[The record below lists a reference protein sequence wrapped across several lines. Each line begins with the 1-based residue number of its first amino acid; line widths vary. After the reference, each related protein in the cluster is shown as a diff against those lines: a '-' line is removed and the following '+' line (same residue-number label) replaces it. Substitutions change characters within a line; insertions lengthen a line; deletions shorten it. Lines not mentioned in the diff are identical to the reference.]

1 MSTGQEVVA
10 AGSRGIDVLR
20 DPARNR
26 GTAFSESERDL
37 LGLRGLLPP
46 QVATQEQQ
54 MDRFL
59 ENLRRLTNDLD
70 KYRGL
75 AALLNRNEALFFRV
89 VMTHPDEMTP
99 IIYTPTVGLA
109 CQQFGHIFE
118 RPRGLFVSSR
128 DRGRM
133 VEVLRNW
140 PYRDVRIIVVSDGER
155 ILGLGDLGANGM
167 GIPVGKLALYTA
179 CAGVPPTQCLPVML
193 DAGTENQSLLDD
205 PLYVG
210 LHERRLRGADY
221 DALVEEFVTAA
232 RVVFPDV
239 LVQFEDFATTHAF
252 QLLERYRH
260 RVPSF
265 NDDIQGTAAVTVAGL
280 RSAARI
286 QERRLSDQRV
296 LCFGAGE
303 AASGICQLLVGAM
316 RAEGTPVEEARSR
329 CWLFNSKGLIVAE
342 RADVAPHQRDF
353 AHRHAPVRE
362 FLAAVEQLK
371 PTAILGAA
379 GVARAFTREIVE
391 RMSETN
397 ERPVVFALS
406 NPTSK
411 SECSAA
417 EAYQWSGGRALFAS
431 GSPFPEVAFEGRRF
445 VPRQANNSYIFP
457 GLGLGA
463 ILARADEVSD
473 GMFAA
478 AADALAS
485 TVSESDLAQ
494 GSLFPPLSAVRDI
507 SVRIACAVIEVAWR
521 EGLSKLERPA
531 DLEGF
536 VRSRMYDP
544 RY

>member
-1 MSTGQEVVA
+1 MS
-10 AGSRGIDVLR
+10 AGMSGIDILR
-20 DPARNR
+20 DPARNH
-26 GTAFSESERDL
+26 GTAFSESERDA

-46 QVATQEQQ
+46 NVSTQAEQIA
-54 MDRFL
+54 RVL
-59 ENLRRLTNDLD
+59 ENFHRATNDLD

-89 VMTHPDEMTP
+89 VMEHPDEMTP
-99 IIYTPTVGLA
+99 ILYTPTVGLA

-128 DRGRM
+128 DRGR
-133 VEVLRNW
+133 VAQVLRNW

-193 DAGTENQSLLDD
+193 DVGTENQALLDD

-210 LHERRLRGADY
+210 LRERRLRGAEY
-221 DALVEEFVTAA
+221 DALVEEFVSAA
-232 RVVFPDV
+232 REVFPGV
-239 LVQFEDFATTHAF
+239 LVQFEDFATAQAF
-252 QLLERYRH
+252 RLLERYR
-260 RVPSF
+260 RRLPSF
-265 NDDIQGTAAVTVAGL
+265 NDDIQGTAAVVLAGL
-280 RSAARI
+280 RSASRV
-286 QERRLSDQRV
+286 QRLRLSDQRV

-303 AASGICQLLVGAM
+303 AASGISQLIVSAM
-316 RAEGTPVEEARSR
+316 QAEGTPLEEARGR
-329 CWLFNSKGLIVAE
+329 CWLFNSKGLVVAD
-342 RADVAPHQRDF
+342 RTDLAAHQRDF
-353 AHRHAPVRE
+353 AHAHAPVRE
-362 FLAAVEQLK
+362 FLAAVESLK

-379 GVARAFTREIVE
+379 GVARVFTREVLE
-391 RMSETN
+391 RMSANN
-397 ERPVVFALS
+397 ERPIVFALS

-417 EAYQWSGGRALFAS
+417 EAYQWSGGRALYAS
-431 GSPFPEVAFEGRRF
+431 GSPFPETVVAGQRF

-463 ILARADEVSD
+463 ILCGTREVRDE
-473 GMFAA
+473 MFSA
-478 AADALAS
+478 AADALAA
-485 TVSESDLAQ
+485 TVSDADLAQ
-494 GSLFPPLSAVRDI
+494 GSLFPPLSSVREI
-507 SVRIACAVIEVAWR
+507 SVRIACAVMQVAWR
-521 EGLSKLERPA
+521 DGLATIEQPA

>member
-1 MSTGQEVVA
+1 MSECRTN
-10 AGSRGIDVLR
+10 AGEGARGIAILR

-26 GTAFSESERDL
+26 GTAFSEGERDV

-46 QVATQEQQ
+46 RVSTQEEQIE
-54 MDRFL
+54 RVL
-59 ENLRRLTNDLD
+59 ENFHRVTNDLD

-89 VMTHPDEMTP
+89 VMEHPDEMTP

-128 DRGRM
+128 DRGR
-133 VEVLRNW
+133 VAKVLRNW

-193 DAGTENQSLLDD
+193 DVGTENQGLLDD

-221 DALVEEFVTAA
+221 DALVEEFVCATQD
-232 RVVFPDV
+232 VFPGV
-239 LVQFEDFATTHAF
+239 LVQFEDFATAHAF
-252 QLLERYRH
+252 RLLERYRG
-260 RVPSF
+260 RLPAF
-265 NDDIQGTAAVTVAGL
+265 NDDIQGTAAVVLAGL
-280 RSAARI
+280 RSALRV
-286 QERRLSDQRV
+286 QKRRLSDQRI

-303 AASGICQLLVGAM
+303 AASGICQLLVTAM
-316 RAEGTPVEEARSR
+316 RAEGLSEGEARSR
-329 CWLFNSKGLIVAE
+329 CWLFNSRGLVVAE
-342 RADVAPHQRDF
+342 RADLGPHQRDF
-353 AHRHAPVRE
+353 AHPHAPVSG
-362 FLAAVEQLK
+362 FLAALEALK

-379 GVARAFTREIVE
+379 GVAHVFDQAILE
-391 RMSETN
+391 RMSELN
-397 ERPVVFALS
+397 ERPIVFALS
-406 NPTSK
+406 NPTSR

-417 EAYQWSGGRALFAS
+417 EAYQWSAGRALFAS
-431 GSPFPEVAFEGRRF
+431 GSPFRETVVEGLRF
-445 VPRQANNSYIFP
+445 VPRQANNSYVFP

-463 ILARADEVSD
+463 ILCRARQVSD
-473 GMFAA
+473 GMFSA
-478 AADALAS
+478 AADALAG
-485 TVSESDLAQ
+485 TVTEADLAQ
-494 GSLFPPLSAVRDI
+494 GSLFPPLSAVREI
-507 SVRIACAVIEVAWR
+507 SVRIACAVMEVAWR
-521 EGLSKLERPA
+521 DGLATIERPA

>member
-1 MSTGQEVVA
+1 MSECRTS
-10 AGSRGIDVLR
+10 AGGGARGMALLH
-20 DPARNR
+20 DPSCNR

-46 QVATQEQQ
+46 NVSTQEEQIQ
-54 MDRFL
+54 RVL

-70 KYRGL
+70 RYRDL

-89 VMTHPDEMTP
+89 VMDHPDEMTP

-118 RPRGLFVSSR
+118 RPRGLYLSSR

-133 VEVLRNW
+133 VDVLRNW
-140 PYRDVRIIVVSDGER
+140 PFRDVRIIVVSDGER

-193 DAGTENQSLLDD
+193 DVGTENQGLLDD

-210 LHERRLRGADY
+210 LHERRLRGAEY
-221 DALVEEFVTAA
+221 DALLEEFVCAA
-232 RVVFPDV
+232 QEVFPGV
-239 LVQFEDFATTHAF
+239 LVQFEDFATAHAF
-252 QLLERYRH
+252 RLLERYR
-260 RVPSF
+260 RRLPSF
-265 NDDIQGTAAVTVAGL
+265 NDDIQGTAAVVLAGL
-280 RSAARI
+280 RSAARV
-286 QERRLSDQRV
+286 QQRRLSDQRI

-303 AASGICQLLVGAM
+303 AASGICQLFVSAL
-316 RAEGTPVEEARSR
+316 RAEGLSESEARSR
-329 CWLFNSKGLIVAE
+329 CWLFNSKGLVVAG
-342 RADVAPHQRDF
+342 RADLGPHQRDF
-353 AHRHAPVRE
+353 AHPHAPVSG
-362 FLAAVEQLK
+362 FLAALEALR

-379 GVARAFTREIVE
+379 GVPRVFDRAVLE

-397 ERPVVFALS
+397 ERPIVFALS
-406 NPTSK
+406 NPTSR

-431 GSPFPEVAFEGRRF
+431 GSPFLEVQVEGRRF

-463 ILARADEVSD
+463 ILCRAREVSD
-473 GMFAA
+473 AMFSA
-478 AADALAS
+478 AADALAA
-485 TVSESDLAQ
+485 TVSEADLAQ
-494 GSLFPPLSAVRDI
+494 GSLFPPLSAVRPI
-507 SVRIACAVIEVAWR
+507 SVRIACAVMQVAWR
-521 EGLSKLERPA
+521 DGLAGIERPT
-531 DLEGF
+531 DLEGL

-544 RY
+544 SY